1 MGDLVTLHSLIG
13 GLAGHRGKTAV
24 LALHAKGITRSS
36 YTRLADQVEQ
46 LTNGLAG
53 AGIQKGDHVAMFAE
67 NQPEWIAACLA
78 TIQAG
83 AVVVPIDVQLGEKA
97 LGHIIA
103 DSEARFIFTSTTRV
117 KRLKS
122 LSLDSKLKLF
132 LFDGDEE
139 DKRSWQH
146 LLSDRTTERPT
157 VEPNDPALLIY
168 TSGTTGKPK
177 GVPLTHAN
185 LVFQINRLLESGLM
199 SENDRVLLPLPLHH
213 VYPFVVGMLT
223 PLACGAKIIL
233 PHSLTGPEIIR
244 ALREGKV
251 TMILGV
257 PRLYRALYAGIESR
271 AESTGR
277 IAAAAFRTL
286 FGLSLWLRQR
296 LGLRTG
302 KLLLRSVHQQIGP
315 SVRVMASGGAALEP
329 ELAWKLEALGWQ
341 VAIGYGLTETAPL
354 LTLNPP
360 GNARIG
366 SAGKPIPGVELRID
380 PSAKPD
386 ASEEQKKQPPT
397 DSACVEGEILAR
409 GPNVFSGYRHLPEES
424 RRAFTGGWFRTSD
437 LGYFDEDGY
446 LYITGR
452 ANTLIVLE
460 GGKKVQPE
468 DVEEVYQESA
478 AIREIGV
485 LQKDAKLVAL
495 VVPKANTARKGSG
508 NEPDAAIYEAIKE
521 RSKHLP
527 SYQRISDLAITQEPL
542 PRTRLGKIQRHV
554 LADRYDEAAKG
565 KTKHGTAKPG
575 PVRVEELSEEDR
587 ALLEAPVAKEVW
599 DWLAERFPDKRLTPN
614 ANVQLDL
621 GIDSMEWLNLTL
633 EIGERTGVELNEEA
647 IGRIDSVRDLLQEAA
662 RASEEGTRHRPAQ
675 PLEKPEQALNTDQ
688 KHWLEPLG
696 PIQSVLALGLMTLN
710 RTLMRLLFRVRA
722 KGVEHLPVD
731 GQFILT
737 PNHVSYLDPFAVAA
751 ALRTQQLRQTYWA
764 GWTGAA
770 FRNWFFRSVSRLGQ
784 AVPIDPERT
793 IVSSLAFCAA
803 VLKRG
808 NNLVWF
814 PEGERSASGKLQ
826 PFKPG
831 IGMLV
836 EHFDVPV
843 VPVYIHGSHRAWPVG
858 RSLPRFRR
866 ISVVFGNPIE
876 AGELK
881 RKGKGKDAHER
892 IALVLHDKI
901 RDLGH
906 RHTRICRD
914 AGHTP
919 ISSPER

>member
-1 MGDLVTLHSLIG
+1 MSDLVTLHSLTG
-13 GLAGHRGKTAV
+13 GLAGHRGKPAMLV
-24 LALHAKGITRSS
+24 LRAKNINRWS
-36 YTRLADQVEQ
+36 YAKLVDRVDQ

-53 AGIQKGDHVAMFAE
+53 AGVQKGDHVAMFAE
-67 NQPEWIAACLA
+67 NQPEWIAVCLA

-97 LGHIIA
+97 LGHVIA
-103 DSEARFIFTSTTRV
+103 DSGARFIFTSTARV
-117 KRLKS
+117 KRLTA
-122 LSLDSKLKLF
+122 LGLGSKLKLF
-132 LFDGDEE
+132 LLDADEE
-139 DKRSWQH
+139 DKRSWRH
-146 LLSDRTTERPT
+146 LLSDKTTEQRR
-157 VEPNDPALLIY
+157 VDPNDPALLIY
-168 TSGTTGKPK
+168 TSGTTGNPK

-185 LVFQINRLLESGLM
+185 LAFQINMLLESGLM
-199 SENDRVLLPLPLHH
+199 SADDRVLLPLPLHH

-223 PLACGAKIIL
+223 PLACGAPIIM

-244 ALREGKV
+244 ALRQGKV

-271 AESTGR
+271 AESAGR
-277 IAAAAFRTL
+277 IAAASFKSL

-296 LGLRTG
+296 LGLRVG
-302 KLLLRSVHQQIGP
+302 KLLLRSVHQQMGP

-341 VAIGYGLTETAPL
+341 IAIGYGLTETAPL

-360 GNARIG
+360 GKARIG
-366 SAGKPIPGVELRID
+366 STGKPIPGVELRID

-397 DSACVEGEILAR
+397 DTARVEGEILAR

-424 RRAFTGGWFRTSD
+424 RRAFTGGWFRTGD

-468 DVEEVYQESA
+468 DVEEAYQESA
-478 AIREIGV
+478 TIREIGV

-495 VVPKANTARKGSG
+495 VVPKTGAARKGSG
-508 NEPDAAIYEAIKE
+508 READAAIHEAIKE

-527 SYQRISDLAITQEPL
+527 SYQRISDLAITGEPL

-565 KTKHGTAKPG
+565 KTKHGGAKPG
-575 PVRVEELSEEDR
+575 PVAVEELSEEDR
-587 ALLEAPVAKEVW
+587 ALLETPAAKEVW
-599 DWLAERFPDKRLTPN
+599 DWLAERFPDKRLTPD

-633 EIGERTGVELNEEA
+633 EIGERTGIELNEEA
-647 IGRIDSVRDLLQEAA
+647 IGRIDSVRDLLQEAV
-662 RASEEGTRHRPAQ
+662 RASGAGTRPRPAQ
-675 PLEKPEQALNTDQ
+675 PMEKPEQVLNKDQ
-688 KHWLEPLG
+688 KRWLKPLG
-696 PIQSVLALGLMTLN
+696 PIQSVLALGLMTFN

-722 KGVEHLPVD
+722 TGVEHLPVD

-737 PNHVSYLDPFAVAA
+737 PNHASYLDPYAVAA
-751 ALRTQQLRQTYWA
+751 VLSTQQLRQTHWA

-770 FRNWFFRSVSRLGQ
+770 FRNWFFRFVSRLGQ
-784 AVPIDPERT
+784 AVPIDPERA

-814 PEGERSASGKLQ
+814 AEGERSASGKLQ

-858 RSLPRFRR
+858 KSLPRFRK

-876 AGELK
+876 ANELK
-881 RKGKGKDAHER
+881 KKAKGEDAHER
-892 IALVLHDKI
+892 VALVLHDKI

-906 RHTRICRD
+906 
-914 AGHTP
+914 GHA
-919 ISSPER
+919 

>member
-1 MGDLVTLHSLIG
+1 MSDLVTVRSLIG
-13 GLAGHRGKTAV
+13 GLARHRGKQSILV
-24 LALHAKGITRSS
+24 LRAKNVNRWS
-36 YTRLADQVEQ
+36 YATLADQVEQ
-46 LTNGLAG
+46 LTNGLAE
-53 AGIQKGDHVAMFAE
+53 AGFQRGDHVAMFAN
-67 NQPEWIAACLA
+67 NQPEWIAVCLA

-83 AVVVPIDVQLGEKA
+83 GVVVPIDVQLGEKA
-97 LGHIIA
+97 LGHVIA
-103 DSEARFIFTSTTRV
+103 DSEARFIFTSTTHV

-122 LSLDSKLKLF
+122 LGLGSKLKLF
-132 LFDGDEE
+132 VLDGDEE
-139 DKRSWQH
+139 DKRSWRH
-146 LLSDRTTERPT
+146 LLSDKTTERPT
-157 VEPNDPALLIY
+157 AEPNDPALLIY

-185 LVFQINRLLESGLM
+185 LVFQLNMLLESGLM
-199 SENDRVLLPLPLHH
+199 SADDRVLLPLPLHH

-223 PLACGAKIIL
+223 PLACGASIIM

-257 PRLYRALYAGIESR
+257 PRLYRALYKGIESQ
-271 AESTGR
+271 AESAGR
-277 IAAAAFRTL
+277 IAAAAFKAL
-286 FGLSLWLRQR
+286 FGLSLWLRRR
-296 LGLRTG
+296 LGLRVG

-341 VAIGYGLTETAPL
+341 IAIGYGLTETAPL

-397 DSACVEGEILAR
+397 DSAGVEGEILAR

-424 RRAFTGGWFRTSD
+424 SRAFTGGWFRTGD
-437 LGYFDEDGY
+437 LGYFDEGGY

-452 ANTLIVLE
+452 ANTLLVLE

-468 DVEEVYQESA
+468 DVEEAYQESA

-495 VVPKANTARKGSG
+495 VVPKAGAARKGSG
-508 NEPDAAIYEAIKE
+508 SEADAAIHEAIKE

-527 SYQRISDLAITQEPL
+527 SYQRISDLAITHEPL

-554 LADRYDEAAKG
+554 LADRYDEAARG
-565 KTKHGTAKPG
+565 KARHHPAKPG
-575 PVRVEELSEEDR
+575 PVGLEELSEEDR
-587 ALLEAPVAKEVW
+587 ALLEAPAAKQVW
-599 DWLAERFPDKRLTPN
+599 DWLAERFPDKRLAPETSP
-614 ANVQLDL
+614 QLDL

-633 EIGERTGVELNEEA
+633 EMGERVGVELSEES
-647 IGRIDSVRDLLQEAA
+647 IGRIDTVRDLLQEAVRAAEEGAPA
-662 RASEEGTRHRPAQ
+662 RAIQ
-675 PLEKPEQALNTDQ
+675 PLEKPEEALSDDQ
-688 KHWLEPLG
+688 KRWLEPLS
-696 PIQSVLALGLMTLN
+696 PVQSALARALMTVN
-710 RTLMRLLFRVRA
+710 RTLMRLLFRLQA

-751 ALRTQQLRQTYWA
+751 ALSTQQLRQTHWA

-770 FRNWFFRSVSRLGQ
+770 FRNRFFRCVSRLGQ
-784 AVPIDPERT
+784 AVPIDPERA

-814 PEGERSASGKLQ
+814 PEGERSASGQLQ

-866 ISVVFGNPIE
+866 ISVVFGNPIK

-881 RKGKGKDAHER
+881 KKAKGDHSHER
-892 IALVLHDKI
+892 IALALHDKI
-901 RDLGH
+901 RDLGY
-906 RHTRICRD
+906 RHT
-914 AGHTP
+914 
-919 ISSPER
+919 